1 MNTREYLIH
10 RLQQGLR
17 GRDPEAIADL
27 ILNGHA
33 HELAE
38 EIRELGG
45 IWDSEDA
52 MHAADAIDP
61 KVKK

>member
-1 MNTREYLIH
+1 MNARGYLIH
-10 RLQQGLR
+10 RLRQGLR

-38 EIRELGG
+38 EIRELGRALC
-45 IWDSEDA
+45 SEDT
-52 MHAADAIDP
+52 MGAADMIDP
-61 KVKK
+61 LVKE